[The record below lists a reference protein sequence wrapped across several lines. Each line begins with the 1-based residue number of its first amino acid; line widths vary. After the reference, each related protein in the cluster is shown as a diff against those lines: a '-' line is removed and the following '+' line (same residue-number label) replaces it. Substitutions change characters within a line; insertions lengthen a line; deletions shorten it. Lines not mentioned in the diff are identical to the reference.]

1 MKQKDMSTILESL
14 KSRFLCDR
22 AEGWISLIHF
32 HFEDAR
38 PLTFQIEHSE
48 LCITEGLEGEPL
60 SEVHTDVE
68 TFHKLFTGRMPL
80 ELALMQNRLK
90 TDNLIEI
97 FKLQTVFEK
106 EAS

>member
-1 MKQKDMSTILESL
+1 
-14 KSRFLCDR
+14 
-22 AEGWISLIHF
+22 
-32 HFEDAR
+32 
-38 PLTFQIEHSE
+38 
-48 LCITEGLEGEPL
+48 
-60 SEVHTDVE
+60 V
-68 TFHKLFTGRMPL
+68 PL